1 MLLQTAL
8 FILKVSVIMLFVHK
22 DQISWTIYI
31 LISLIEDTV
40 YNIGNYF
47 PGHFS
52 NDALVFNNIVHEI

>member
-31 LISLIEDTV
+31 LISLIEDTA

-52 NDALVFNNIVHEI
+52 NDALVSNNIVHEI